1 MRNTDKVEKESTLG
15 SVVKVQQVIDFM
27 VLAELQK
34 GERYGKQ
41 IDQVIIQAL
50 DGVGVNDSYLSQ
62 RLKKLAEK
70 GHATSRWENDNRYN
84 RYYEITPSGEEYFQ
98 QLLRELPEKVNM
110 AIQVYERFSKIMK
123 NMTNRKV

>member
-41 IDQVIIQAL
+41 INQVIIQAL
-50 DGVGVNDSYLSQ
+50 DGV
-62 RLKKLAEK
+62 A
-70 GHATSRWENDNRYN
+70 
-84 RYYEITPSGEEYFQ
+84 
-98 QLLRELPEKVNM
+98 
-110 AIQVYERFSKIMK
+110 
-123 NMTNRKV
+123 

>member
-15 SVVKVQQVIDFM
+15 SVAKVQRAIDFM
-27 VLAELQK
+27 VLADLQK

-41 IDQVIIQAL
+41 IDQDIIQAL

-84 RYYEITPSGEEYFQ
+84 RYYEITPS
-98 QLLRELPEKVNM
+98 VIM
-110 AIQVYERFSKIMK
+110 AKILHLEMNVFKHLVFDIFS
-123 NMTNRKV
+123 